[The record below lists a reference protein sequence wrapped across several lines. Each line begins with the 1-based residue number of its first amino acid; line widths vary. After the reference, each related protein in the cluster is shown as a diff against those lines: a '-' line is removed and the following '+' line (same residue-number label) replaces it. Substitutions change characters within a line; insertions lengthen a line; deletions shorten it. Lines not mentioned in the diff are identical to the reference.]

1 MNYWLMELSTVAGQ
15 KFRFIIVLTE
25 IYTNISDTSFTAN
38 AFLPMGRV
46 ARSSSAIK
54 MAFEDEIGVL
64 APLGFFD
71 PLGLS
76 ADGDELVFARR
87 RAVELKHG
95 RVSMLAVVG
104 YVVAEIAR
112 FPGKID
118 LEGTTFVDIPNGLA
132 AITAIPAFGWFQI
145 AASIGYWEIFGWQQ
159 VEGANPGDFG
169 YGNKF
174 FGEELSGDKLIEKQ
188 TKELQNGRL
197 AMVRYRVFDQASS
210 SSVHFDPY

>member
-1 MNYWLMELSTVAGQ
+1 MPTPVKYSAL
-15 KFRFIIVLTE
+15 LT
-25 IYTNISDTSFTAN
+25 
-38 AFLPMGRV
+38 
-46 ARSSSAIK
+46 
-54 MAFEDEIGVL
+54 
-64 APLGFFD
+64 
-71 PLGLS
+71 
-76 ADGDELVFARR
+76 
-87 RAVELKHG
+87 RA
-95 RVSMLAVVG
+95 S
-104 YVVAEIAR
+104 
-112 FPGKID
+112 

-197 AMVRYRVFDQASS
+197 AMVSRTYGNPIGQSYLDFPFPSKYFLFSSPYRLLSWSCSVTTLKWPPAST
-210 SSVHFDPY
+210 

>member
-1 MNYWLMELSTVAGQ
+1 
-15 KFRFIIVLTE
+15 
-25 IYTNISDTSFTAN
+25 
-38 AFLPMGRV
+38 
-46 ARSSSAIK
+46 

-76 ADGDELVFARR
+76 ADGDEVVFARR

-174 FGEELSGDKLIEKQ
+174 FGEELEGEKLIEKQ

-197 AMVRYRVFDQASS
+197 AMVSS
-210 SSVHFDPY
+210 SYLTQQLPTRSIFSPLIIELTFFFFIDRHYGAFTP